1 MGVAHLEDHLLALTI
16 VGQWLGIL
24 ATIVGVT
31 KQWRHASTRHLLW
44 AGVRGLCILPGALW
58 SVLCGLA
65 LWRLGSVDVNRESS
79 FWGAPGAVL
88 GGGLLFILVIQD
100 DMGPPGLRTLA
111 ALQFIGWGFCH
122 FLLVLAIIT
131 M

>member
-1 MGVAHLEDHLLALTI
+1 MTI
-16 VGQWLGIL
+16 AGQWLGIL

-31 KQWRHASTRHLLW
+31 QQRCRASTRHLVW

-58 SVLCGLA
+58 SVRCGLA

-100 DMGPPGLRTLA
+100 DMGPPALRTLA

-122 FLLVLAIIT
+122 VLLVLSAIT